1 MDNNQFRFCPKCA
14 GVLEKITN
22 RDGAAHLA
30 CKTCGF
36 VFYQNSKPTAS
47 PLIID
52 EQNRILLVK
61 RAIEPHFGKWDLPG
75 GFLENGEDLVDG
87 LKRET
92 MEELG
97 IEIEPIEVVT
107 IFVDRYGNEDDD
119 FHTFNVFV
127 KSKMLSNNIDLDSEN
142 SEFAWF
148 ARENVPWKELAFEN
162 TKVAIK
168 TFYNIKGGR
177 PLF

>member
-75 GFLENGEDLVDG
+75 GFLENGEG
-87 LKRET
+87 LIEGLRRET
-92 MEELG
+92 KEELG
-97 IEIEPIEVVT
+97 VEINPLEITTVF
-107 IFVDRYGNEDDD
+107 IDRYGENG
-119 FHTFNVFV
+119 FYTFNVFI
-127 KSKMLSNNIDLDSEN
+127 KSEIKDKKIQLDEEN
-142 SEFAWF
+142 SQYKWF
-148 ARENVPWKELAFEN
+148 GKDEITWDQLAFEN
-162 TKVAIK
+162 TAVAIK
-168 TFYNIKGGR
+168 TLYKLEGGR